1 MNLLR
6 GVGVVSV
13 LTACGISLNPQQIE
27 AIITVGLM
35 IVGLIGT
42 LTQDNA
48 NAVSAA
54 RQFNSSNNATVGRAV
69 EVSSGTGS
77 NGV

>member
-1 MNLLR
+1 MIKEYVLARLR
-6 GVGVVSV
+6 EPSTWRGVVSV
-13 LTACGISLNPQQIE
+13 LTACGIALNPQQIE

-42 LTQDNA
+42 LTKDNA
-48 NAVSAA
+48 A
-54 RQFNSSNNATVGRAV
+54 VGRAV